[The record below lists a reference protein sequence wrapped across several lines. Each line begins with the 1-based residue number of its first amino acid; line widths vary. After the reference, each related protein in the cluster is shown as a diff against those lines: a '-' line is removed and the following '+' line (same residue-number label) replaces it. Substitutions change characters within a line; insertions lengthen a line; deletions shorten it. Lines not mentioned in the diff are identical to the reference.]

1 MSYPTMYSTL
11 GRKWTIRTSIL
22 KLGAWVPTMLT
33 YYEVSEL
40 INNKATIKTVMM
52 DKDGK
57 ELPTNA
63 VLAQF
68 PRKEPILQPFKFWM
82 PDTAQLLAER
92 RETGQCSLGK
102 FDCWYTEFHDPA
114 RKDSRVQMWAS
125 IAFPGLI
132 VREQAR
138 WLSDEID
145 AATKQVI
152 KTHEINELK
161 DLTAFSG

>member
-22 KLGAWVPTMLT
+22 KNGAWAPTMLT
-33 YYEVSEL
+33 YYEVVSVQGHT
-40 INNKATIKTVMM
+40 ATLKTVMM

-68 PRKEPILQPFKFWM
+68 PRKEAILQPFKFWM
-82 PDTAQLLAER
+82 PENHQLITER
-92 RETGQCSLGK
+92 RESTQCPLGK

-132 VREQAR
+132 VREQGR
-138 WLSDEID
+138 WLSDETD
-145 AATKQVI
+145 EKTKQVI